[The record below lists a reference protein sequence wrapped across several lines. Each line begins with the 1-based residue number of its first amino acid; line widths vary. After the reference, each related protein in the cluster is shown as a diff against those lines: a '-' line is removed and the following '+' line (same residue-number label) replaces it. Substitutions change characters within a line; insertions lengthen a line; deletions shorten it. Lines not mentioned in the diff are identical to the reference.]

1 MKKIDEIL
9 NGVSCMAIAGH
20 VRPDGDCIGSCLGL
34 YQYLRDN
41 RPEIQADVYLE
52 DPRPEFSY
60 LPGFSEVKTSCEEKA
75 YDLVVLLDVSLS
87 LIHISEPRDKR
98 QSRIPSSA

>member
-52 DPRPEFSY
+52 DPRP
-60 LPGFSEVKTSCEEKA
+60 
-75 YDLVVLLDVSLS
+75 
-87 LIHISEPRDKR
+87 
-98 QSRIPSSA
+98 

>member
-1 MKKIDEIL
+1 MKKIDGIL

-41 RPEIQADVYLE
+41 RPEM
-52 DPRPEFSY
+52 R
-60 LPGFSEVKTSCEEKA
+60 
-75 YDLVVLLDVSLS
+75 
-87 LIHISEPRDKR
+87 IHGRNFPIFRAFLR
-98 QSRIPSSA
+98 

>member
-1 MKKIDEIL
+1 MKKIDESL

-75 YDLVVLLDVSLS
+75 YDLVVLLDV
-87 LIHISEPRDKR
+87 
-98 QSRIPSSA
+98 

>member
-41 RPEIQADVYLE
+41 RRFRQMSIL
-52 DPRPEFSY
+52 R
-60 LPGFSEVKTSCEEKA
+60 
-75 YDLVVLLDVSLS
+75 
-87 LIHISEPRDKR
+87 IHGRNFPIFRAFLR
-98 QSRIPSSA
+98 

>member
-41 RPEIQADVYLE
+41 RPEIQADVL
-52 DPRPEFSY
+52 R
-60 LPGFSEVKTSCEEKA
+60 
-75 YDLVVLLDVSLS
+75 
-87 LIHISEPRDKR
+87 IHGRNFPIFRAFLR
-98 QSRIPSSA
+98 

>member
-41 RPEIQADVYLE
+41 RPRFRQMSIL
-52 DPRPEFSY
+52 R
-60 LPGFSEVKTSCEEKA
+60 
-75 YDLVVLLDVSLS
+75 
-87 LIHISEPRDKR
+87 IHGRNFPIFRAFLR
-98 QSRIPSSA
+98 